1 MNLCILP
8 PLCNSLIIIRY
19 VCNACTK
26 IFFSLFFSDLDLKD
40 EEAVIQSVQNFLR
53 PDIERR
59 LTAKK
64 RLDDLAE
71 STLLENIDIL
81 EKSLH
86 SKLPQSDPQ
95 EKEEVEKQQDQQP
108 VPSTSKSASNSDL
121 KNNNN

>member
-1 MNLCILP
+1 MG
-8 PLCNSLIIIRY
+8 
-19 VCNACTK
+19 
-26 IFFSLFFSDLDLKD
+26 FFFLSDLDLKD

-86 SKLPQSDPQ
+86 SRPPPRDSQ
-95 EKEEVEKQQDQQP
+95 EEEQQQQQP
-108 VPSTSKSASNSDL
+108 VPSTSKSSNSDL

>member
-1 MNLCILP
+1 MQCMYL
-8 PLCNSLIIIRY
+8 
-19 VCNACTK
+19 
-26 IFFSLFFSDLDLKD
+26 FLFFSDLDLKD

-95 EKEEVEKQQDQQP
+95 EKEEKQQDHQP
-108 VPSTSKSASNSDL
+108 VPSTSRSASNSDL

>member
-1 MNLCILP
+1 M
-8 PLCNSLIIIRY
+8 
-19 VCNACTK
+19 
-26 IFFSLFFSDLDLKD
+26 
-40 EEAVIQSVQNFLR
+40 IQSVQNFLR

-86 SKLPQSDPQ
+86 SKLPHGKIKPEKIYENFVPFHGTMHCLPQ
-95 EKEEVEKQQDQQP
+95 RLK
-108 VPSTSKSASNSDL
+108 STFF
-121 KNNNN
+121 

>member
-1 MNLCILP
+1 MGCRLNIVIQKKLREFLY
-8 PLCNSLIIIRY
+8 L
-19 VCNACTK
+19 K
-26 IFFSLFFSDLDLKD
+26 IKIKCVFFLSDLDLKD

-108 VPSTSKSASNSDL
+108 VPSTSKSSNSDL

>member
-1 MNLCILP
+1 M
-8 PLCNSLIIIRY
+8 
-19 VCNACTK
+19 
-26 IFFSLFFSDLDLKD
+26 FFSLSDLDLKD

-86 SKLPQSDPQ
+86 SRPPPRDSQ
-95 EKEEVEKQQDQQP
+95 EEEQQQQQQQP
-108 VPSTSKSASNSDL
+108 VPSTSKSSNSDL

>member
-1 MNLCILP
+1 M
-8 PLCNSLIIIRY
+8 
-19 VCNACTK
+19 
-26 IFFSLFFSDLDLKD
+26 
-40 EEAVIQSVQNFLR
+40 IQSVQNFLR

-86 SKLPQSDPQ
+86 SKLPRDPQ
-95 EKEEVEKQQDQQP
+95 EEEEEEHQQP
-108 VPSTSKSASNSDL
+108 VPSTSKSSNSYL

>member
-1 MNLCILP
+1 M
-8 PLCNSLIIIRY
+8 
-19 VCNACTK
+19 
-26 IFFSLFFSDLDLKD
+26 
-40 EEAVIQSVQNFLR
+40 IQSVQNFLR

-86 SKLPQSDPQ
+86 SRPPPRDSQ
-95 EKEEVEKQQDQQP
+95 EEEQQQQP
-108 VPSTSKSASNSDL
+108 VPSTSKSPNSDL

>member
-1 MNLCILP
+1 MQCMYL
-8 PLCNSLIIIRY
+8 
-19 VCNACTK
+19 
-26 IFFSLFFSDLDLKD
+26 FLFFLFFLDLDLKD

-95 EKEEVEKQQDQQP
+95 EKEEIEKQQDQQP

>member
-1 MNLCILP
+1 MQCMYLFL
-8 PLCNSLIIIRY
+8 
-19 VCNACTK
+19 
-26 IFFSLFFSDLDLKD
+26 FFLFFSDLDLKD

-86 SKLPQSDPQ
+86 SRPPPRDSQ
-95 EKEEVEKQQDQQP
+95 EEEQQP

>member
-1 MNLCILP
+1 MREFLHL
-8 PLCNSLIIIRY
+8 
-19 VCNACTK
+19 K
-26 IFFSLFFSDLDLKD
+26 IKIKCFFFLSDLDLKD

-86 SKLPQSDPQ
+86 SKMPQSDPQ
-95 EKEEVEKQQDQQP
+95 EKKEVEKQQDQQP
-108 VPSTSKSASNSDL
+108 VPSTSKSSNSDL

>member
-1 MNLCILP
+1 M
-8 PLCNSLIIIRY
+8 
-19 VCNACTK
+19 
-26 IFFSLFFSDLDLKD
+26 
-40 EEAVIQSVQNFLR
+40 IQSVQNFLR

-86 SKLPQSDPQ
+86 SKMPQSDHSADQLLQCQQGQTTWTEFLEDQHQGLNLNAELQWVQSFHFKLPNFQ
-95 EKEEVEKQQDQQP
+95 FLNNKEL
-108 VPSTSKSASNSDL
+108 SIA
-121 KNNNN
+121 

>member
-1 MNLCILP
+1 MNFCILP
-8 PLCNSLIIIRY
+8 PCTSQIIIEY
-19 VCNACTK
+19 VCMYL
-26 IFFSLFFSDLDLKD
+26 FFSLFFSDLDLKD

-86 SKLPQSDPQ
+86 SKMPQSDPQ
-95 EKEEVEKQQDQQP
+95 EKEEIEKQQDQQP